1 MDSTQDKGMI
11 EAVGEVS
18 MASIGE
24 PEQELFDALSRQGMI
39 AVKENKISYNQQKI
53 EELADLIG

>member
-1 MDSTQDKGMI
+1 MI

-24 PEQELFDALSRQGMI
+24 PEQELFDALSRQGVI